1 MGSLKSVLIIFLL
14 GGISYGVYLVLTTE
28 PPGPP
33 PEGLPENWADA
44 PKIEMPEMGPG
55 GTPATM
61 LPVEPPS
68 GAHGAYP
75 SDANAPL
82 SNAPAF
88 GSAAGGDA
96 PSFQP
101 DSAAAAPSD
110 APPFDLG
117 LPAKTNAPGNAPA
130 FEPQSPLPAVASP
143 AGLPS
148 QTPPNV
154 SADTVTGTSPI
165 ETPNAMPT
173 DRSASLETPAASFNE
188 TVPAATNPLPESD
201 ATGLGATNFAAAMD
215 GVQRQLEQGDIA
227 NAHLELSRWY
237 DDPRLSAIEH
247 QDLMR
252 VLDRVA
258 GTVIY
263 SNQHNLL
270 VPAYVVQP
278 GDTLQSIAEKF
289 QVPWQLLAKING
301 VAPTQ
306 LQPGSELKVIPGPF
320 DVVVDLDEFLLTLYV
335 QGRYA
340 GRFRIGIGQDNS
352 TPEGEYVIQQKIE
365 NPIYYGPDQQIA
377 ADDPQNPLGE
387 RWIDL
392 GNSLGIH
399 GTNNPESIGKAE
411 SRGCVRLSPADVADV
426 YDILSVG
433 SRVTIRR

>member
-1 MGSLKSVLIIFLL
+1 VSSLKSMLIIFLL

-33 PEGLPENWADA
+33 PEGLPEDWADA
-44 PKIEMPEMGPG
+44 PKIEIPELGPG

-61 LPVEPPS
+61 LPVEPPGGS
-68 GAHGAYP
+68 GIHQAHP
-75 SDANAPL
+75 SNPNAPL
-82 SNAPAF
+82 SDAPAF
-88 GSAAGGDA
+88 GNPAGGDA
-96 PSFQP
+96 PPFQ
-101 DSAAAAPSD
+101 AAAAPND
-110 APPFDLG
+110 APPFG
-117 LPAKTNAPGNAPA
+117 LPAVPNAPGEAPA
-130 FEPQSPLPAVASP
+130 FEPQSPLPAVAGPGGLAPETQPAASANAAAGMSP
-143 AGLPS
+143 TDLP
-148 QTPPNV
+148 
-154 SADTVTGTSPI
+154 G
-165 ETPNAMPT
+165 AMPS
-173 DRSASLETPAASFNE
+173 DNGVAPQTPAASFNE
-188 TVPAATNPLPESD
+188 TVPTATNAIPE
-201 ATGLGATNFAAAMD
+201 ANTGLGATDFAAAIE
-215 GVQRQLEQGDIA
+215 GIQRQLEQGDVA
-227 NAHLELSRWY
+227 SAHLELSRWY

-252 VLDRVA
+252 ILDRVA
-258 GTVIY
+258 GSVIY

-301 VAPTQ
+301 VDPTQ
-306 LQPGSELKVIPGPF
+306 LPLGAELKVVPGPF
-320 DVVVDLDEFLLTLYV
+320 DVVIDLDEFLLTLYV

-340 GRFRIGIGQDNS
+340 GRFRIGVGQEQS
-352 TPEGEYVIQQKIE
+352 TPVGEYVVQQKLE

-377 ADDPQNPLGE
+377 ADDPTNPLGE

-392 GNSLGIH
+392 GNGFGIH

-433 SRVTIRR
+433 SRVVIRR